1 MSQTAETGR
10 PQTIE
15 HLTVTTQVIKAGR
28 LNLEDSIMV
37 VCAVVN
43 ILPKFDSLFAVG
55 RAASQI
61 LAFKIV
67 CKVNKRSKSRSNP
80 ISSQLAFDD
89 LAKRLAISLI
99 GRAMLNWNER
109 SYRGIFQLSNSNYF
123 QIRTLATPFED
134 YLLVSLRALP

>member
-1 MSQTAETGR
+1 
-10 PQTIE
+10 
-15 HLTVTTQVIKAGR
+15 
-28 LNLEDSIMV
+28 MV

-43 ILPKFDSLFAVG
+43 ILPKFYSPFAVG

-61 LAFKIV
+61 LAFKIA
-67 CKVNKRSKSRSNP
+67 CKVHKRSKGRSNP
-80 ISSQLAFDD
+80 IPSQLAFDD
-89 LAKRLAISLI
+89 LAERLASSLI
-99 GRAMLNWNER
+99 RRATLNWNER